1 MKKKQDIKV
10 SIKYT
15 EGYKERF
22 TKACIEVAKKR
33 GKHEAPYTQEPGTEG
48 NVSGYIH
55 EGRPT

>member
-10 SIKYT
+10 NIKYT

-33 GKHEAPYTQEPGTEG
+33 EKHEKAH
-48 NVSGYIH
+48 S
-55 EGRPT
+55 

>member
-33 GKHEAPYTQEPGTEG
+33 EKHEEAH
-48 NVSGYIH
+48 S
-55 EGRPT
+55 